1 MFRATQGTLN
11 PGNLET
17 GDQGDFLGKQY
28 SGYYICPADGVQ
40 TVTVGWRNDLVTEG
54 TEVYV
59 VDVKLGSTNGTV
71 IGTGGSTTV
80 LDTSHP

>member
-1 MFRATQGTLN
+1 M
-11 PGNLET
+11 
-17 GDQGDFLGKQY
+17 
-28 SGYYICPADGVQ
+28 Q
-40 TVTVGWRNDLVTEG
+40 TVTVGWRNDLFTEG

-71 IGTGGSTTV
+71 IGTGGTTTV